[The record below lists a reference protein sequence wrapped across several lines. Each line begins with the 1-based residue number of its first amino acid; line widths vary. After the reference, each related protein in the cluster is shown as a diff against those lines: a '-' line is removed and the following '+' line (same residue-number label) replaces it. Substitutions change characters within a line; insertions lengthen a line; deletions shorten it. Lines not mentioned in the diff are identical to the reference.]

1 MTTLVVLTRPEGDNS
16 RLEST
21 LAAQGYDTYIQPL
34 LRIASLPESELPD
47 PPDLTGDDLCIF
59 ISANAARMGLPTLMG
74 GMVENGIVSFAVG
87 PRTANVLE
95 VEGLPVIVPEQM
107 DSEGLLALPELSEVQ
122 GRRVV
127 IVKGEGG
134 REVLARELEAKGA
147 LVEEYICYRRE
158 SALVDSDTFCASLLD
173 YKKIIFQANSGQTLA
188 ALTTVLEQCKGASFL
203 QQCVIVPSQRVADD
217 ARNLGWQRVAV
228 ADNASDEA
236 FLAALT
242 KEMLMDDDTGAT
254 QPFSSDSASLDSA
267 SSDSASPHSVSPHSS
282 SKASKEQAKIEPEL
296 TGARRGLGAFF
307 VFTFMLLLTSG
318 AAAAAYFI
326 LLPKWQAQTAVVTS
340 LQQQVES
347 LGVADATLQSRLG
360 GQMDTQAAQFEQ
372 RAAELLKN
380 QASQQALELARSQ
393 ADFDEEQRRL
403 NGRLDRL
410 DIRIARLTATDRRAW
425 LANEA
430 AFLVRLA
437 AQRLLVSRDI
447 AAAEALLGNAD
458 ALLSE
463 ADDPRFESARG
474 ALAAD
479 LSALRAAPRV
489 DVVGLYARFSAL
501 TGQASALTVVV
512 APPVST
518 AESSSSQGWL
528 ARAESGW
535 KVALAK
541 LSDYLVV
548 RSRDAEM
555 SRMMTPDWEA
565 LARQNLRLLLEQG
578 QIAALSHNQ
587 ALYDTALERA
597 AAFVGEFMPN
607 DPNRVAAMLEEIQ
620 ALRALNIAP
629 ALPNL
634 LTSRAAIA
642 DALRSI
648 DSDKTLPSVTDA
660 ELVEPTIPS
669 VDSSSAV
676 IESND

>member
-95 VEGLPVIVPEQM
+95 AEGLPVIVPEQM
-107 DSEGLLALPELSEVQ
+107 DSEGLLALPELSDVH

-173 YKKIIFQANSGQTLA
+173 YEKIIFQANSGQTLA
-188 ALTTVLEQCKGASFL
+188 ALTTVLEQCEGASFL

-242 KEMLMDDDTGAT
+242 KELLMDDDTGAT
-254 QPFSSDSASLDSA
+254 QPLSSDSA
-267 SSDSASPHSVSPHSS
+267 SSDSAPSHSLPPHSS
-282 SKASKEQAKIEPEL
+282 SKASKEKAKIEPEL
-296 TGARRGLGAFF
+296 TGARKGLGAFF
-307 VFTFMLLLTSG
+307 VFIFVLLLTGG

-326 LLPKWQAQTAVVTS
+326 LLPAWQAQTAVVTD

-347 LGVADATLQSRLG
+347 LGVADAALQSRLD

-447 AAAEALLGNAD
+447 EAAEALLGNAD

-463 ADDPRFESARG
+463 ADDPRFEPARG

-548 RSRDAEM
+548 RSREAEM

-587 ALYDTALERA
+587 ALYDTALARA
-597 AAFVGEFMPN
+597 AAFVSEFMPN

>member
-107 DSEGLLALPELSEVQ
+107 DSEGLLALPELSDVH

-188 ALTTVLEQCKGASFL
+188 ALTTVLEQCEGASFL

-242 KEMLMDDDTGAT
+242 KELLMDDDTGAT
-254 QPFSSDSASLDSA
+254 QPLSSDSA
-267 SSDSASPHSVSPHSS
+267 SSDSAPSHSVPPHSS

-296 TGARRGLGAFF
+296 TSARKGLGAFF
-307 VFTFMLLLTSG
+307 VFIFVLLLTGG

-326 LLPKWQAQTAVVTS
+326 LLPAWQAQTAVVTD

-347 LGVADATLQSRLG
+347 LGVADAALQSRLD

-447 AAAEALLGNAD
+447 EAAEALLGNAD

-548 RSRDAEM
+548 RSREAEM

-597 AAFVGEFMPN
+597 AAFVSEFMPN

>member
-188 ALTTVLEQCKGASFL
+188 ALTTVLEQCEGASCL

-242 KEMLMDDDTGAT
+242 KELLMDDDTGAT

-307 VFTFMLLLTSG
+307 VFIFMLLLTSG

-360 GQMDTQAAQFEQ
+360 GQMYTQAAQFEQ

>member
-1 MTTLVVLTRPEGDNS
+1 V
-16 RLEST
+16 
-21 LAAQGYDTYIQPL
+21 
-34 LRIASLPESELPD
+34 
-47 PPDLTGDDLCIF
+47 
-59 ISANAARMGLPTLMG
+59 
-74 GMVENGIVSFAVG
+74 
-87 PRTANVLE
+87 
-95 VEGLPVIVPEQM
+95 
-107 DSEGLLALPELSEVQ
+107 
-122 GRRVV
+122 
-127 IVKGEGG
+127 
-134 REVLARELEAKGA
+134 
-147 LVEEYICYRRE
+147 
-158 SALVDSDTFCASLLD
+158 
-173 YKKIIFQANSGQTLA
+173 
-188 ALTTVLEQCKGASFL
+188 
-203 QQCVIVPSQRVADD
+203 
-217 ARNLGWQRVAV
+217 
-228 ADNASDEA
+228 
-236 FLAALT
+236 
-242 KEMLMDDDTGAT
+242 
-254 QPFSSDSASLDSA
+254 
-267 SSDSASPHSVSPHSS
+267 
-282 SKASKEQAKIEPEL
+282 
-296 TGARRGLGAFF
+296 
-307 VFTFMLLLTSG
+307 LLLTGG

-326 LLPKWQAQTAVVTS
+326 LLPAWQAQTAVVTD

-347 LGVADATLQSRLG
+347 LGVADAALQSRLD

-447 AAAEALLGNAD
+447 EAAEALLGNAD

-597 AAFVGEFMPN
+597 AAFVSEFMPN

>member
-1 MTTLVVLTRPEGDNS
+1 
-16 RLEST
+16 
-21 LAAQGYDTYIQPL
+21 
-34 LRIASLPESELPD
+34 
-47 PPDLTGDDLCIF
+47 
-59 ISANAARMGLPTLMG
+59 
-74 GMVENGIVSFAVG
+74 
-87 PRTANVLE
+87 
-95 VEGLPVIVPEQM
+95 
-107 DSEGLLALPELSEVQ
+107 
-122 GRRVV
+122 
-127 IVKGEGG
+127 
-134 REVLARELEAKGA
+134 
-147 LVEEYICYRRE
+147 
-158 SALVDSDTFCASLLD
+158 
-173 YKKIIFQANSGQTLA
+173 
-188 ALTTVLEQCKGASFL
+188 
-203 QQCVIVPSQRVADD
+203 
-217 ARNLGWQRVAV
+217 
-228 ADNASDEA
+228 
-236 FLAALT
+236 
-242 KEMLMDDDTGAT
+242 MDDDIGAT
-254 QPFSSDSASLDSA
+254 QLSSPNTSSANT
-267 SSDSASPHSVSPHSS
+267 SSPA
-282 SKASKEQAKIEPEL
+282 KAPKEKVKEPEL
-296 TGARRGLGAFF
+296 TSARRGFGAFF
-307 VFTFMLLLTSG
+307 VFIFVLLLMSA

-326 LLPKWQAQTAVVTS
+326 LLPQWRAQTAMVGG

-347 LGVADATLQSRLG
+347 LGAANATLQSRLG
-360 GQMDTQAAQFEQ
+360 EQMDTQAAQFEQ

-380 QASQQALELARSQ
+380 QASQHALELARSQ

-403 NGRLDRL
+403 VGRLDRL

-447 AAAEALLGNAD
+447 SAAEALLDNAD

-463 ADDPRFESARG
+463 VDDPRFEPARG

-479 LSALRAAPRV
+479 LSALRAAPRI

-501 TGQASALTVVV
+501 IGQASALAVVV
-512 APPVST
+512 APSVLME
-518 AESSSSQGWL
+518 ESSSSKGWL
-528 ARAESGW
+528 ALAESGW
-535 KVALAK
+535 KAALTK

-597 AAFVGEFMPN
+597 AAFVTEFMPN
-607 DPNRVAAMLEEIQ
+607 DPDRVAAMLEEIRTL
-620 ALRALNIAP
+620 AALNVAP

-648 DSDKTLPSVTDA
+648 DSDKTLPQVTGA
-660 ELVEPTIPS
+660 ELVEPTIGS
-669 VDSSSAV
+669 VDSPSAV

>member
-1 MTTLVVLTRPEGDNS
+1 
-16 RLEST
+16 
-21 LAAQGYDTYIQPL
+21 
-34 LRIASLPESELPD
+34 
-47 PPDLTGDDLCIF
+47 
-59 ISANAARMGLPTLMG
+59 
-74 GMVENGIVSFAVG
+74 
-87 PRTANVLE
+87 
-95 VEGLPVIVPEQM
+95 
-107 DSEGLLALPELSEVQ
+107 
-122 GRRVV
+122 
-127 IVKGEGG
+127 
-134 REVLARELEAKGA
+134 
-147 LVEEYICYRRE
+147 
-158 SALVDSDTFCASLLD
+158 
-173 YKKIIFQANSGQTLA
+173 
-188 ALTTVLEQCKGASFL
+188 
-203 QQCVIVPSQRVADD
+203 
-217 ARNLGWQRVAV
+217 
-228 ADNASDEA
+228 
-236 FLAALT
+236 
-242 KEMLMDDDTGAT
+242 MDDDIGAT
-254 QPFSSDSASLDSA
+254 QLSSPNT
-267 SSDSASPHSVSPHSS
+267 SSPA
-282 SKASKEQAKIEPEL
+282 KAPKEKVKEPEL
-296 TGARRGLGAFF
+296 TSARRGFGAFF
-307 VFTFMLLLTSG
+307 VFIFVLLLMSA

-326 LLPKWQAQTAVVTS
+326 LLPQWRAQTAMVGG

-347 LGVADATLQSRLG
+347 LGAANATLQSRLG
-360 GQMDTQAAQFEQ
+360 EQMDTQAAQFEQ

-380 QASQQALELARSQ
+380 QASQHALELARSQ

-403 NGRLDRL
+403 VGRLDRL

-447 AAAEALLGNAD
+447 SAAEALLDNAD

-463 ADDPRFESARG
+463 VDDPRFESARG

-479 LSALRAAPRV
+479 LSALRAAPRI

-501 TGQASALTVVV
+501 IGQASALAVVV
-512 APPVST
+512 APSVSME
-518 AESSSSQGWL
+518 ESSSSKGWL
-528 ARAESGW
+528 ALAESGW
-535 KVALAK
+535 KAALTK

-597 AAFVGEFMPN
+597 AAFVTEFMPN
-607 DPNRVAAMLEEIQ
+607 DPDRVAAMLEEIRTL
-620 ALRALNIAP
+620 AALNVAP

-648 DSDKTLPSVTDA
+648 DSDKTLPQVTGA
-660 ELVEPTIPS
+660 ELVEPTIGS
-669 VDSSSAV
+669 VDSPSAV

>member
-188 ALTTVLEQCKGASFL
+188 ALTTVLEQCEGASFL
-203 QQCVIVPSQRVADD
+203 QQRVIVPSQRVADD

-242 KEMLMDDDTGAT
+242 KELLMDDDTGAT

-307 VFTFMLLLTSG
+307 VFIFMLLLTSG

-347 LGVADATLQSRLG
+347 LVVADATLQSRLG

-447 AAAEALLGNAD
+447 EAAEALLGNAD

>member
-107 DSEGLLALPELSEVQ
+107 DSEGLLALPELSDVQ

-173 YKKIIFQANSGQTLA
+173 YEKIIFQANSGQTLA
-188 ALTTVLEQCKGASFL
+188 ALTTVLEQCEGASFL

-217 ARNLGWQRVAV
+217 ARNLGWQRVAT
-228 ADNASDEA
+228 ADNASDDA

-242 KEMLMDDDTGAT
+242 KELPMDDDKGAT
-254 QPFSSDSASLDSA
+254 QPLSSDSA
-267 SSDSASPHSVSPHSS
+267 SSDSASPHSVPPHSS
-282 SKASKEQAKIEPEL
+282 SKASKEKAKIEPEL
-296 TGARRGLGAFF
+296 TGARKGLGAFF
-307 VFTFMLLLTSG
+307 VFIFVLLLTGG

-326 LLPKWQAQTAVVTS
+326 LLPAWQAQTAVVTS

-447 AAAEALLGNAD
+447 EAAEALLGNAD

-597 AAFVGEFMPN
+597 AAFVSEFMPN

>member
-1 MTTLVVLTRPEGDNS
+1 MTALVVLTRPEGDNS

-59 ISANAARMGLPTLMG
+59 ISANAARMGLPNLMG
-74 GMVENGIVSFAVG
+74 AMVEHGIVSFAVG
-87 PRTANVLE
+87 PRTASVLE

-107 DSEGLLALPELSEVQ
+107 DSEGLLALPELSDVQ
-122 GRRVV
+122 GRRAI

-158 SALVDSDTFCASLLD
+158 AALVDSDTFCASLLD
-173 YKKIIFQANSGQTLA
+173 YKQIIFQANSGQTLA
-188 ALTTVLEQCKGASFL
+188 ALTTVLEQCKGASLL
-203 QQCVIVPSQRVADD
+203 QHCVIVPSQRVADD
-217 ARNLGWQRVAV
+217 ARHLGWQRVVV

-236 FLAALT
+236 FLTALT
-242 KEMLMDDDTGAT
+242 SALSEELLMDDDIGAT
-254 QPFSSDSASLDSA
+254 QLSSPNTSSANT
-267 SSDSASPHSVSPHSS
+267 SSPA
-282 SKASKEQAKIEPEL
+282 KAPKEKVKEPEL
-296 TGARRGLGAFF
+296 TSARRGFGAFF
-307 VFTFMLLLTSG
+307 VFIFVLLLMSA

-326 LLPKWQAQTAVVTS
+326 LLPQWRAQTAMVGG

-347 LGVADATLQSRLG
+347 LGAANATLQSRLG
-360 GQMDTQAAQFEQ
+360 EQMDTQAAQFEQ

-380 QASQQALELARSQ
+380 QASQHALELARSQ

-403 NGRLDRL
+403 VGRLDRL

-447 AAAEALLGNAD
+447 SAAEALLDNAD

-463 ADDPRFESARG
+463 VDDPRFESARG

-479 LSALRAAPRV
+479 LSALRAAPRI

-501 TGQASALTVVV
+501 IGQASALAVVV
-512 APPVST
+512 APSVSME
-518 AESSSSQGWL
+518 ESSSSKGWL
-528 ARAESGW
+528 ALAESGW
-535 KVALAK
+535 KAALTK

-597 AAFVGEFMPN
+597 AAFVTEFMPN
-607 DPNRVAAMLEEIQ
+607 DPDRVAAMLEEIRTL
-620 ALRALNIAP
+620 AALNVAP

-648 DSDKTLPSVTDA
+648 DSDKTLPQVTGA
-660 ELVEPTIPS
+660 ELVEPTIGS
-669 VDSSSAV
+669 VDSPSAV

>member
-107 DSEGLLALPELSEVQ
+107 DSEGLLALPELSDVH

-188 ALTTVLEQCKGASFL
+188 ALTTVLEQCEGASFL

-242 KEMLMDDDTGAT
+242 KELLMDDDTGAT
-254 QPFSSDSASLDSA
+254 QPLSSDSA
-267 SSDSASPHSVSPHSS
+267 SSDSAPSHSLPPHSS
-282 SKASKEQAKIEPEL
+282 SKASKEKAKIEPEL
-296 TGARRGLGAFF
+296 TGARKGLGAFF
-307 VFTFMLLLTSG
+307 VFIFVLLLTGG

-326 LLPKWQAQTAVVTS
+326 LLPAWQAQTAVVTD

-347 LGVADATLQSRLG
+347 LGVADAALQSRLD

-447 AAAEALLGNAD
+447 EAAEALLGNAD

-548 RSRDAEM
+548 RSREAEM

-597 AAFVGEFMPN
+597 AAFVSEFMPN

>member
-1 MTTLVVLTRPEGDNS
+1 
-16 RLEST
+16 
-21 LAAQGYDTYIQPL
+21 
-34 LRIASLPESELPD
+34 
-47 PPDLTGDDLCIF
+47 
-59 ISANAARMGLPTLMG
+59 
-74 GMVENGIVSFAVG
+74 
-87 PRTANVLE
+87 
-95 VEGLPVIVPEQM
+95 
-107 DSEGLLALPELSEVQ
+107 
-122 GRRVV
+122 
-127 IVKGEGG
+127 
-134 REVLARELEAKGA
+134 
-147 LVEEYICYRRE
+147 
-158 SALVDSDTFCASLLD
+158 
-173 YKKIIFQANSGQTLA
+173 
-188 ALTTVLEQCKGASFL
+188 
-203 QQCVIVPSQRVADD
+203 
-217 ARNLGWQRVAV
+217 
-228 ADNASDEA
+228 
-236 FLAALT
+236 
-242 KEMLMDDDTGAT
+242 MDDDTGAT

-307 VFTFMLLLTSG
+307 VFIFMLLLTSG

-447 AAAEALLGNAD
+447 EAAEALLGNAD

>member
-107 DSEGLLALPELSEVQ
+107 DSEGLLALPELRNVQ

-173 YKKIIFQANSGQTLA
+173 YEKIIFQANSGQTLA
-188 ALTTVLEQCKGASFL
+188 ALTTVLEQCEGASFL

-228 ADNASDEA
+228 ADNASDDA

-242 KEMLMDDDTGAT
+242 KELPMDDDTGAT
-254 QPFSSDSASLDSA
+254 QPLSSDSA

-282 SKASKEQAKIEPEL
+282 SKALKKQAKIEPEL
-296 TGARRGLGAFF
+296 TGPRKGLGAFF
-307 VFTFMLLLTSG
+307 VFIFVLLLTSG

-326 LLPKWQAQTAVVTS
+326 LLPAWQAQTAVVTS

-447 AAAEALLGNAD
+447 EAAEALLGNAD

-548 RSRDAEM
+548 RSREAEM

-597 AAFVGEFMPN
+597 AAFVSEFMPN

>member
-47 PPDLTGDDLCIF
+47 PPALTGDDLCIF

-107 DSEGLLALPELSEVQ
+107 DSEGLLALPELSDVH

-173 YKKIIFQANSGQTLA
+173 YKKVIFQANSGQTLA
-188 ALTTVLEQCKGASFL
+188 ALTTVLEQCEGASFL

-242 KEMLMDDDTGAT
+242 KELLMDDDTGAT
-254 QPFSSDSASLDSA
+254 QPLSSDSA
-267 SSDSASPHSVSPHSS
+267 SSDSASPHSVPPHSS
-282 SKASKEQAKIEPEL
+282 SKASKEKAKIEPEL
-296 TGARRGLGAFF
+296 TGARKGLGAFF
-307 VFTFMLLLTSG
+307 VFIFVLLLTGG

-326 LLPKWQAQTAVVTS
+326 LLPAWQAKTAAVTD

-347 LGVADATLQSRLG
+347 LGVADAALQSRLD

-447 AAAEALLGNAD
+447 EAAEALLGNAD

-463 ADDPRFESARG
+463 ADDPRFEPARG

-548 RSRDAEM
+548 RSREAEM

-597 AAFVGEFMPN
+597 AAFVSEFMPN

>member
-107 DSEGLLALPELSEVQ
+107 DSEGLLALPELSDVQ

-173 YKKIIFQANSGQTLA
+173 YEKIIFQANSGQTLA
-188 ALTTVLEQCKGASFL
+188 ALTTVLEQCEGASFL

-228 ADNASDEA
+228 ADNASDDA

-242 KEMLMDDDTGAT
+242 KELPMDDDTGAT
-254 QPFSSDSASLDSA
+254 QPLSSDSA
-267 SSDSASPHSVSPHSS
+267 SSDSASSHSLPPHSS
-282 SKASKEQAKIEPEL
+282 SKASKEKAKIEPEL
-296 TGARRGLGAFF
+296 TVPRKGLGAFF
-307 VFTFMLLLTSG
+307 VFIFVLLLTGG

-326 LLPKWQAQTAVVTS
+326 LLPAWQAQTAVVTD

-347 LGVADATLQSRLG
+347 LGVADAALQSRLG

-380 QASQQALELARSQ
+380 QALQQALELARSQ

-447 AAAEALLGNAD
+447 EAAEALLGNAD

-548 RSRDAEM
+548 RSREAEM

-597 AAFVGEFMPN
+597 AAFVSEFMPN